1 MTGLPEGYT
10 LKRSKRKTLAVEVT
24 RAGEVLVRAPLRMP
38 VREIERFVAAQQ
50 PWIEAHIAIQKQR
63 SAAHPEP
70 DAAEE
75 ARLRA
80 LAKAVIPQRVA
91 YYAGIMG
98 LTPTGVK
105 ITSAR
110 TRFGSCSMKN
120 SLCFSWRL
128 MQYPPEAVDY
138 VVVHEL
144 AHILHKNH
152 GKMFYATIAAVMPD
166 HRARRALLKQ

>member
-1 MTGLPEGYT
+1 MTGLPEGYA
-10 LKRSKRKTLAVEVT
+10 LKRSKRKTLAVEVART
-24 RAGEVLVRAPLRMP
+24 GEVLIRAPQRMP
-38 VREIERFVAAQQ
+38 MWEIERFVTAQQ
-50 PWIEAHIAIQKQR
+50 SWIDAHVATQKQR
-63 SAAHPEP
+63 MAAHPEP
-70 DAAEE
+70 DAVEE
-75 ARLRA
+75 ACLRA

-98 LTPTGVK
+98 LAPTGVK

-144 AHILHKNH
+144 AHIRHKNH
-152 GKMFYATIAAVMPD
+152 GKLFYETIAAIMPD